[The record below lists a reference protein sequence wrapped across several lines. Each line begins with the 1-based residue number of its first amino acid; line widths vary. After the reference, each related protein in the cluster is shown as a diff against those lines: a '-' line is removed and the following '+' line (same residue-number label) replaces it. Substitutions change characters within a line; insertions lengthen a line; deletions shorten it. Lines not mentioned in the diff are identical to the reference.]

1 MRRRQVLQSP
11 IALAGALL
19 ADRCGLAATAAGAPF
34 PSGFRWGVA
43 TAAYQIEG
51 AVKDDGRGESVWDRF
66 SHTPGKVKNGDNG
79 DVACDSYHRYLDD
92 VALMRRLH
100 IDSYRFS
107 ISWPRIQADGSGAPN
122 PKGIDHYKRLVG
134 ALHDAGIRPLV
145 TLYHWDLPQALVDR
159 GGWTRRDTA
168 ARFTDYA
175 QIVARALGPEV
186 GHWAI
191 FNEPKACTHYGYLPE
206 HNEPCG
212 TDPSKF
218 LLASHVINLAQGDT
232 FRAMKAIDP
241 AFRIGGAYDVSPMFA
256 ATDSDA
262 DRAAAERFHRF
273 QNLWFLKPPLTGQ
286 YPEGVL
292 PSDRLHA
299 LLGFED
305 GDEKRMRAELDYI
318 GINYYSRFFVS
329 DVPQGNGIPGLN
341 AQPHWGAPDA
351 RERTDFGWEVYPP
364 GLYEIVQTIA
374 RETGHR
380 PIEITENGAA
390 YGIGP
395 DAQGRVRDAK
405 RIDFLRSHLAQVA
418 RAIADGLPIQGYHC
432 WSLLDNFEW
441 TSGYSQRFGLVHV
454 DYANRQKRTIK
465 DSGQWYAKVAAG
477 NRLV

>member
-11 IALAGALL
+11 IALAGALI
-19 ADRCGLAATAAGAPF
+19 ADRCGLAATAAAVSF
-34 PSGFRWGVA
+34 PHGFRWGVA

-66 SHTPGKVKNGDNG
+66 SHTPGAVKNGDTG
-79 DVACDSYHRYLDD
+79 DVACDSYRRYLDD
-92 VALMRRLH
+92 VALMRQLH
-100 IDSYRFS
+100 VSSYRFS

-134 ALHDAGIRPLV
+134 ALREAGIRPLV
-145 TLYHWDLPQALVDR
+145 TLYHWDIPQALVDR

-168 ARFTDYA
+168 ARFTDYT
-175 QIVARALGPEV
+175 QIVARALGSEV
-186 GHWAI
+186 EHWAI

-206 HNEPCG
+206 HSEPCG

-273 QNLWFLKPPLTGQ
+273 QNLWFLKPPLTGR

-292 PSDRLHA
+292 PPERLHA

-305 GDEKRMRAELDYI
+305 GDEKRMRAELDWI

-329 DVPQGNGIPGLN
+329 DVPQGNGVPGLN
-341 AQPHWGAPDA
+341 AQPHWGAADA
-351 RERTDFGWEVYPP
+351 RERTDFGWEVYPQ
-364 GLYEIVQTIA
+364 GLYEIARTIA

-395 DAQGRVRDAK
+395 DAQGRVRDAQ
-405 RIDFLRSHLAQVA
+405 RIDFLRGHLEQVA
-418 RAIADGLPIQGYHC
+418 RAIADGLPIRGYHC

-465 DSGQWYAKVAAG
+465 DSGQWYAKVAAA
-477 NRLV
+477 NALV

>member
-1 MRRRQVLQSP
+1 
-11 IALAGALL
+11 
-19 ADRCGLAATAAGAPF
+19 
-34 PSGFRWGVA
+34 
-43 TAAYQIEG
+43 
-51 AVKDDGRGESVWDRF
+51 
-66 SHTPGKVKNGDNG
+66 
-79 DVACDSYHRYLDD
+79 
-92 VALMRRLH
+92 
-100 IDSYRFS
+100 
-107 ISWPRIQADGSGAPN
+107 
-122 PKGIDHYKRLVG
+122 
-134 ALHDAGIRPLV
+134 
-145 TLYHWDLPQALVDR
+145 
-159 GGWTRRDTA
+159 
-168 ARFTDYA
+168 
-175 QIVARALGPEV
+175 
-186 GHWAI
+186 
-191 FNEPKACTHYGYLPE
+191 
-206 HNEPCG
+206 
-212 TDPSKF
+212 
-218 LLASHVINLAQGDT
+218 VINLAQGDT
-232 FRAMKAIDP
+232 FRAMKAIHP

>member
-11 IALAGALL
+11 IALAGALI
-19 ADRCGLAATAAGAPF
+19 ADRCGLAATAAAVSF
-34 PSGFRWGVA
+34 PHGFRWGVA

-66 SHTPGKVKNGDNG
+66 SHTPGAVKNGDTG

-92 VALMRRLH
+92 VALMRELH
-100 IDSYRFS
+100 VNSYRFS

-134 ALHDAGIRPLV
+134 ALREAAIRPLV
-145 TLYHWDLPQALVDR
+145 TLYHWDIPQALVDR

-175 QIVARALGPEV
+175 QIVARALGSEV
-186 GHWAI
+186 EHWAI

-206 HNEPCG
+206 HSEPCG

-273 QNLWFLKPPLTGQ
+273 QNLWFLKPPLTGR

-292 PSDRLHA
+292 PPERLHA

-305 GDEKRMRAELDYI
+305 GDEKRMRAELDWI

-329 DVPQGNGIPGLN
+329 DVPQGNGVPGLN
-341 AQPHWGAPDA
+341 AQPHWGAADA
-351 RERTDFGWEVYPP
+351 RERTDFGWEVYPQ
-364 GLYEIVQTIA
+364 GLYEIARTIA

-395 DAQGRVRDAK
+395 DAQGRVRDAQ
-405 RIDFLRSHLAQVA
+405 RIDFLRGHLEQVA
-418 RAIADGLPIQGYHC
+418 RAIADGLPIRGYHC

-465 DSGQWYAKVAAG
+465 DSGQWYAKVAAA
-477 NRLV
+477 NALV